1 MSPAASTSRWH
12 PILDGDLHDRARETV
27 AAIAAELARSWPAGA
42 TSTIKDPIRPISAH
56 CLADG
61 ESGQALF
68 FAALAEVDPDRGGPG
83 IAHIER
89 AIDQLSMD
97 SALADLYSGFTG
109 VAWAID
115 HLRGR
120 LLAEDMEDTNEDID
134 RVLAQ
139 HLMQSPW
146 KRAFDLTSGLA
157 GLGFYALERLPVPE
171 ARGEGEP
178 PAAQARGASPGNRQA
193 VTCLERV
200 IDRLDEI
207 ALRRPDGITWH
218 TSAEILGPPTREY
231 FPDGHEN
238 LGVAHGV
245 PGILPV
251 LARAIAAGVAVDKAR
266 LLLDGAV
273 RWVLAQRRH
282 DEESIFPYCVG
293 HGVESKLARAAW
305 CYGDPGIAAVLL
317 VTARAVGEPVWEQ
330 EARAIAMAS
339 ARRSLESAGVHDAGL
354 CHGAAGLGH
363 VFNRLYQAT
372 GEPLLLEA
380 ARTWFARALELR
392 QPDQGIAG
400 FRTWGPG
407 SDGEM
412 TWLVDPTFLTG
423 VAGIGLALLGATT
436 DIEPVWDR
444 LLLLSPVTMQAER

>member
-1 MSPAASTSRWH
+1 MSPATSTLPWH
-12 PILDGDLHDRARETV
+12 PILDGELHDRARETV
-27 AAIAAELARSWPAGA
+27 AAIAAELVRSWPAGA
-42 TSTIKDPIRPISAH
+42 TPTTTNDPVRPISPH

-68 FAALAEVDPDRGGPG
+68 FAALAEVDPDSADPG

-89 AIDQLSMD
+89 AIDQLSGD
-97 SALADLYSGFTG
+97 TALADLYSGFTG

-134 RVLAQ
+134 HILAQ
-139 HLMQSPW
+139 HLQQSPW
-146 KRAFDLTSGLA
+146 KRAYDLTSGLA
-157 GLGFYALERLPVPE
+157 GLGLYALDRLRVP
-171 ARGEGEP
+171 APRAGGEP
-178 PAAQARGASPGNRQA
+178 SNRWA

-200 IDRLDEI
+200 IDRLDEL
-207 ALRRPDGITWH
+207 ARHRPEGITWH
-218 TSAEILGPPTREY
+218 TEAEILGPPTREY

-245 PGILPV
+245 PGVLPV
-251 LARAIAAGVAVDKAR
+251 LAQAIAAGVAVDKAR
-266 LLLDGAV
+266 PLLDGAV

-282 DEESIFPYCVG
+282 DEESLFPYCVG
-293 HGVESKLARAAW
+293 DGVEPKLARAAW
-305 CYGDPGIAAVLL
+305 CYGDPGIAAALL
-317 VTARAVGEPVWEQ
+317 VTARAVGEPAWEQ
-330 EARAIAMAS
+330 EARAIALVS
-339 ARRSLESAGVHDAGL
+339 ARRSIDSAGVHDAGL

-372 GEPLLLEA
+372 REPLLLDA
-380 ARTWFARALELR
+380 ARTWFSRALELR
-392 QPDQGIAG
+392 RPEQGIAG
-400 FRTWGPG
+400 YRTWGPG
-407 SDGEM
+407 ADGEM

-444 LLLLSPVTMQAER
+444 LLLLSPVAMS